1 MRARTIVL
9 TAALAAVLGLMAG
22 GQTARADDC
31 DDEQDELKKLVER
44 VINNTPSPQGVG
56 PVCAFTGQLL
66 GITKAGREIAAE
78 CYEDGKKRDQILA
91 GMDKGIREMQEK
103 IDGICK

>member
-1 MRARTIVL
+1 MIGRTVVHAAAL
-9 TAALAAVLGLMAG
+9 TAALGVMTA

-44 VINNTPSPQGVG
+44 VINNSGDPKGVG

-78 CYEDGKKRDQILA
+78 CYEDGQKRDQLLA
-91 GMDKGIREMQEK
+91 GMDKSIKEMEEK
-103 IDGICK
+103 IAGICK

>member
-1 MRARTIVL
+1 MIARTIVH
-9 TAALAAVLGLMAG
+9 AAAMAAVLALMAA

-44 VINNTPSPQGVG
+44 VINNGGNPTGVG
-56 PVCAFTGQLL
+56 PVCAFTGQLV

-78 CYEDGKKRDQILA
+78 CYDDGKKRDEILA
-91 GMDKGIREMQEK
+91 GMDKAIKEMEQK
-103 IDGICK
+103 IDSICK

>member
-1 MRARTIVL
+1 MIARTIVHA
-9 TAALAAVLGLMAG
+9 AALAAALGLMAG
-22 GQTARADDC
+22 QAARADDC
-31 DDEQDELKKLVER
+31 DDEQDELKKLIER
-44 VINNTPSPQGVG
+44 VINNTPDPKGVG

-78 CYEDGKKRDQILA
+78 CYEDGKKRTQILA
-91 GMDKGIREMQEK
+91 EFDKGIREMQEK

>member
-1 MRARTIVL
+1 MMIRAIVHA
-9 TAALAAVLGLMAG
+9 AALAAALGLMG
-22 GQTARADDC
+22 GPPARADDC

-44 VINNTPSPQGVG
+44 VINNAGNPQGVG

-78 CYEDGKKRDQILA
+78 CYDDGKKRDEILA
-91 GMDKGIREMQEK
+91 YMDKSIKEMDDK
-103 IDGICK
+103 IGGICK

>member
-1 MRARTIVL
+1 MRARTILHGV
-9 TAALAAVLGLMAG
+9 ALAATLGLMAG

-44 VINNTPSPQGVG
+44 VINNSPDPKGVG
-56 PVCAFTGQLL
+56 PVCAFSGQLL

-78 CYEDGKKRDQILA
+78 CYDDGQKRDQILA
-91 GMDKGIREMQEK
+91 GMDKGIREMEEK
-103 IDGICK
+103 IAGICK